1 MQKPKSSEQEKSIMA
16 SSSREEHE
24 EAVKR
29 IMTSHVPVVSKT
41 RKRMRGWSEDEVKQ
55 LKESYQKENT
65 QSLADR
71 LGRTLGSV
79 HRKACN
85 IGITQ
90 RLSFWSSEELNL
102 LKELYPNTNVIE
114 ISERLGRSVPAI
126 RAKAFKLNLTR
137 PHGSHAKLRKTDT
150 QSDK

>member
-1 MQKPKSSEQEKSIMA
+1 MAVSSKA
-16 SSSREEHE
+16 EHE
-24 EAVKR
+24 EAIKR
-29 IMTSHVPVVSKT
+29 IMTPRVPIVSTT

-55 LKESYQKENT
+55 LKESYQKVDT

-90 RLSFWSSEELNL
+90 RLSIWSSEELTL
-102 LKELYPNTNVIE
+102 LKEIYSNTNVME
-114 ISERLGRSVPAI
+114 VSERLGRSVPAI
-126 RAKAFKLNLTR
+126 RAKAFKLKVTR
-137 PHGSHAKLRKTDT
+137 PHKTHT

>member
-1 MQKPKSSEQEKSIMA
+1 MA
-16 SSSREEHE
+16 VFSRAEHE
-24 EAVKR
+24 EAIKR
-29 IMTSHVPVVSKT
+29 IMTPRVPVVSKT
-41 RKRMRGWSEDEVKQ
+41 RKRMRGWSENEVKQ

-90 RLSFWSSEELNL
+90 RLSVWSSEELNL
-102 LKELYPNTNVIE
+102 LKELYSNTNVME

-126 RAKAFKLNLTR
+126 RAKAFILKVTK
-137 PHGSHAKLRKTDT
+137 PHKSHAKPHKPHTRSK
-150 QSDK
+150 K

>member
-1 MQKPKSSEQEKSIMA
+1 MA
-16 SSSREEHE
+16 VFSRAEHE
-24 EAVKR
+24 ESIKR
-29 IMTSHVPVVSKT
+29 IMTPRVPVVSKT

-65 QSLADR
+65 QSLADK

-90 RLSFWSSEELNL
+90 CLSAWSSEELNL
-102 LKELYPNTNVIE
+102 LKELYSNTNVME
-114 ISERLGRSVPAI
+114 ISKRFGRSVPAI
-126 RAKAFKLNLTR
+126 RAKA
-137 PHGSHAKLRKTDT
+137 
-150 QSDK
+150 

>member
-1 MQKPKSSEQEKSIMA
+1 MA
-16 SSSREEHE
+16 VFSRAEHE
-24 EAVKR
+24 EAIKR
-29 IMTSHVPVVSKT
+29 IMIPRVPVVSKT

-90 RLSFWSSEELNL
+90 RLSVWSSEELNL
-102 LKELYPNTNVIE
+102 LKELYSNTNVME

-126 RAKAFKLNLTR
+126 RAKAFILKVTK
-137 PHGSHAKLRKTDT
+137 PHKSHAKPHRTRGRRK
-150 QSDK
+150 K

>member
-1 MQKPKSSEQEKSIMA
+1 MAVSSKA
-16 SSSREEHE
+16 EHE

-29 IMTSHVPVVSKT
+29 IMTPRVPVVRKT
-41 RKRMRGWSEDEVKQ
+41 RKRMRGWSEDEIKQ
-55 LKESYQKENT
+55 LKELYQKVDT
-65 QSLADR
+65 QSIADK

-90 RLSFWSSEELNL
+90 RLSIWSSEELTL
-102 LKELYPNTNVIE
+102 LKEIYSNTSVSE
-114 ISERLGRSVPAI
+114 ISRRLGRSIPAI
-126 RAKAFKLNLTR
+126 RAKAFKLKVTR
-137 PHGSHAKLRKTDT
+137 PHRSHAKPRKAHK